1 MSQNYPKNSFY
12 LVFALLILMY
22 ITLSIFFPPVTF
34 LWYVCGCI
42 TTMHFNFRSLNFG
55 GIGTFIGHAITRGF
69 DNEGNL
75 AVHVQVQWNIQWRGA
90 LLNPKFL
97 ICNVHVAFLPILNYS
112 WTGQHNIAVTGNRIQ
127 FLLFYILGFARE
139 LFCWIV
145 VKLRQNFTLVTVS
158 VLGRMFDQH
167 GNLKQWWDNAT
178 MSAFKANTQ
187 CMMDQYGEYFV
198 KEINKTVS

>member
-1 MSQNYPKNSFY
+1 MFSAQIWNVTKLSKKSFY

-34 LWYVCGCI
+34 LWYVCVSI

-90 LLNPKFL
+90 LLNHKFL

-112 WTGQHNIAVTGNRIQ
+112 WTGQHNIAVNGNRIQ
-127 FLLFYILGFARE
+127 FLLFYIWDLRGSSFAE
-139 LFCWIV
+139 LWLNCAKI
-145 VKLRQNFTLVTVS
+145 LP
-158 VLGRMFDQH
+158 
-167 GNLKQWWDNAT
+167 
-178 MSAFKANTQ
+178 
-187 CMMDQYGEYFV
+187 
-198 KEINKTVS
+198 